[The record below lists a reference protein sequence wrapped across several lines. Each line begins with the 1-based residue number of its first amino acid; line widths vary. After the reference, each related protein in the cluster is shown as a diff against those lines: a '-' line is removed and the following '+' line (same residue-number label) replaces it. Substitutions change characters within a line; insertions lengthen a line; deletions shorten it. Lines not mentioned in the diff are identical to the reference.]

1 MATQDQT
8 TLGGIGLS
16 TLEAAAVGLLAL
28 TGVFHLYAGVVE
40 GAPPVLLAGVGF
52 FGGVGLYLW
61 GWRRRL
67 LTAAAIPFTAVQIP
81 LWYVVKAG
89 NFTAVGYADKLTQVV
104 AILALVALLVRR

>member
-1 MATQDQT
+1 MATRDQT
-8 TLGGIGLS
+8 AVGGTGLS
-16 TLEAAAVGLLAL
+16 TLEAATVGLLAL

-40 GAPPVLLAGVGF
+40 GAPPVLLAGLGF

-67 LTAAAIPFTAVQIP
+67 LTVAAIPFTAVQIP

-89 NFTAVGYADKLTQVV
+89 NFTPVGYADKLTQVV
-104 AILALVALLVRR
+104 VIVALVLLLVRR